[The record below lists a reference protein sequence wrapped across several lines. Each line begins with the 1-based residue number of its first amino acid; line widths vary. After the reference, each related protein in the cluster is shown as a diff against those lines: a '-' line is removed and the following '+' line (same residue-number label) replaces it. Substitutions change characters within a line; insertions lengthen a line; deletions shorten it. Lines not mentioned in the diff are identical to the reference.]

1 MQEKITETI
10 NNIKNSFQEE
20 KDEIQQQIFS
30 LQEKLST
37 IDEKEEK
44 EIFQLGKSIN
54 LSDIDMHYQHYE
66 YFPFLIEGYILE
78 NGINSKHINEHDLN
92 IIVHGFNLPENKKE
106 VSQKIKESFF
116 NLTEKEQFYFA
127 TFFPMYFQYK
137 NIYMGDF
144 PLVAS
149 SHFSWLVDF
158 IFEKYSLVLLPAI
171 HSYQDREKFDNICNN
186 SMFSATQ
193 IEKVVDISKP
203 YNKISNTK
211 KHILI
216 NLNNN
221 SLDNVEKTK
230 DFIQHFKNLG
240 YELHFETHFKY
251 GDTISFNKLKEIF
264 GEEFLNL
271 NSKKDII

>member
-92 IIVHGFNLPENKKE
+92 IIVHGFNLSENKKRGF
-106 VSQKIKESFF
+106 S
-116 NLTEKEQFYFA
+116 
-127 TFFPMYFQYK
+127 K
-137 NIYMGDF
+137 N
-144 PLVAS
+144 
-149 SHFSWLVDF
+149 
-158 IFEKYSLVLLPAI
+158 
-171 HSYQDREKFDNICNN
+171 QR
-186 SMFSATQ
+186 
-193 IEKVVDISKP
+193 
-203 YNKISNTK
+203 
-211 KHILI
+211 IL
-216 NLNNN
+216 
-221 SLDNVEKTK
+221 
-230 DFIQHFKNLG
+230 F
-240 YELHFETHFKY
+240 
-251 GDTISFNKLKEIF
+251 
-264 GEEFLNL
+264 
-271 NSKKDII
+271 